1 MPKYTYMTNAL
12 LDTLF
17 RALDPASSPMRAAA
31 AQRGVAAALELL
43 EDPARSH
50 GVPSPAQLAGS
61 EAVAAPLRASLQK
74 LVARAGAPCRGCA
87 VVVVRGPVR
96 VCSPGVPSTAQLVIA
111 RRPAAPLHAMLQEL
125 AA

>member
-17 RALDPASSPMRAAA
+17 RALDPAGSPARAAA

-50 GVPSPAQLAGS
+50 GVPSPAQLASS
-61 EAVAAPLRASLQK
+61 EAIAAPLRASLQK
-74 LVARAGAPCRGCA
+74 LVARAGAPSTRMCA
-87 VVVVRGPVR
+87 
-96 VCSPGVPSTAQLVIA
+96 
-111 RRPAAPLHAMLQEL
+111 
-125 AA
+125 